1 MKTTKPVLEAEV
13 VDNQI
18 TLKNQD
24 QCEQVFETIYDEFSA
39 KVDNES
45 VEDFLASYLEKQN
58 VYSATEG
65 RAVVK
70 EISDTIDLIDDKYQ
84 SLQQAKRNGDSS
96 AAWLKSEL
104 EKTVTNYRI
113 ENPNLLLDAVYDG
126 LSKCN
131 KETFEVLYNQDYKL
145 SKPDFS
151 LLKNTEIID
160 KKMVQNV
167 TNEIKNNTIL
177 SAVTVDGLN
186 FKLDSKHKDIKA
198 VKEYF
203 ERELHHPKDKEISK
217 VAATGLVEIREK
229 KWMPF
234 LKGKSNAELAT
245 IADKGILFS
254 KVAYKVVKGELNP
267 TIATDIIIDRTTAA
281 VSGIVTKTCA
291 TVGSKVGGV
300 IGGTIGSIFGP
311 GGTAVGAAV
320 GTFVGKL
327 AGTGVGIAVSKGIQ
341 KVGEVAK
348 KTASKIWEGTKVVAK
363 SIGSSI
369 SSGLKSLFSW

>member
-13 VDNQI
+13 VANQI